1 MNTHLKRN
9 NSCSTDTFKSCMEF
23 SKSICV
29 NLQKIY
35 PNDTFVAYLYTSS
48 SYGNINV
55 VCTANELDKPNIIR
69 LILSAAASVNNSAL
83 ESLLHKVV
91 FDSRGIT
98 DTYKRAIHIQDHIK
112 KMLPGTN
119 ATVIVQNSNINEKPE
134 IFGPNKGVAYYWEAE
149 FGSHVSVIIH

>member
-1 MNTHLKRN
+1 
-9 NSCSTDTFKSCMEF
+9 MEL

-35 PNDTFVAYLYTSS
+35 PNDTFVAYGCYSAVH
-48 SYGNINV
+48 GNFDK
-55 VCTANELDKPNIIR
+55 VCISNEPEKPRVMR
-69 LILSAAASVNNSAL
+69 LRFSAAASVNNSAL

-98 DTYKRAIHIQDHIK
+98 DGSKRATHIFDNIK
-112 KMLPGTN
+112 IMLPGTK
-119 ATVIVQNSNINEKPE
+119 ATVIVTGNNINDKPE

>member
-1 MNTHLKRN
+1 MEL
-9 NSCSTDTFKSCMEF
+9 SIST
-23 SKSICV
+23 CV

-35 PNDTFVAYLYTSS
+35 TTDTFVAFRYYSGFC
-48 SYGNINV
+48 GNFDHICFAKEPATPRV
-55 VCTANELDKPNIIR
+55 IR
-69 LILSAAASVNNSAL
+69 LRLSAAASVNNSAL

-98 DTYKRAIHIQDHIK
+98 ERPKRATHIYDHIK

-119 ATVIVQNSNINEKPE
+119 ATVIVTDSDINDKPE

-149 FGSHVSVIIH
+149 FGSHVSVILN